1 MYTLGRTFTL
11 RFMLSYV
18 PAVKVASVCQHGGRG
33 LYWSFLP
40 AVKMASVR
48 QHGGWDLY
56 WSFLPAVKMASVR
69 QHGGWGLY
77 WSFRSVKIASVQTQD
92 VEFVFVDMARFHV
105 LLSWCAF
112 MYCVPGDASFLF
124 LFPAGWLSGEWRAGK
139 PSLMGM
145 LDTLGCWIGCCC
157 VLLLRVLRCCF

>member
-1 MYTLGRTFTL
+1 MYTLGNTFTL

-33 LYWSFLP
+33 
-40 AVKMASVR
+40 
-48 QHGGWDLY
+48 LY

-124 LFPAGWLSGEWRAGK
+124 LFPVGWFLGEK
-139 PSLMGM
+139 KKKKK
-145 LDTLGCWIGCCC
+145 
-157 VLLLRVLRCCF
+157 